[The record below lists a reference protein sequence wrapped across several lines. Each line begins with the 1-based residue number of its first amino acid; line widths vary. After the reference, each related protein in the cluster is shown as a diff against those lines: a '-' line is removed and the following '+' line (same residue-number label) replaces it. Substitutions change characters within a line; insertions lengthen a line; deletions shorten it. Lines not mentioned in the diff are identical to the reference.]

1 MTVNH
6 DVSHG
11 DLLLAIGNMQ
21 GKLDALVS
29 AMTQQR
35 IDVSEAFR
43 RLNEAEKRIAQGV
56 LLAAMLSFA
65 MPIVVTIVIP
75 RISGFSP
82 VVHQQNQRP

>member
-1 MTVNH
+1 MAVDH

-29 AMTQQR
+29 TMTQQR
-35 IDVSEAFR
+35 TDVSEAFR

-56 LLAAMLSFA
+56 LLAAMLSFV
-65 MPIVVTIVIP
+65 MPILVTTMMP
-75 RISGFSP
+75 RISGSSP